1 MQFKTAKIY
10 FIGGGVCMKYE
21 INDQTLAIIPYSN
34 SKTKIIEAD
43 DEYVVDSTP
52 YSIMEHSCE
61 YFGSSLMGRV
71 NGTRSV
77 LGTIYKAPIFVEETK
92 KLIFFPT
99 EAIDSDNVS
108 WVSYRNISNV
118 EKFNNKSIVKFNNG
132 TAVIIDCPY
141 FSIKNQIFR
150 CNMLESISNSRKL
163 SVKKDD

>member
-1 MQFKTAKIY
+1 
-10 FIGGGVCMKYE
+10 MKYE
-21 INDQTLAIIPYSN
+21 INDETLAIIPYSDT
-34 SKTKIIEAD
+34 KTKVIEVN

-61 YFGSSLMGRV
+61 SFGSSLMGRV
-71 NGTRSV
+71 NGTRSI
-77 LGTIYKAPIFVEETK
+77 LGSIYKTPIFVEESK

-99 EAIDSDNVS
+99 EAIDSANVS

-132 TAVIIDCPY
+132 SVVIIDCPY
-141 FSIKNQIFR
+141 FSIRNQIFR